1 MLYASLLILLFGHA
15 GMDAQVTY
23 GFHHLRN
30 EKPYLAQGP
39 ITNKVWL
46 KFFTLSFLGKCAL
59 VHFQLYS
66 S

>member
-1 MLYASLLILLFGHA
+1 
-15 GMDAQVTY
+15 MDAQVAY

-46 KFFTLSFLGKCAL
+46 NLLIALFLSFIFAL
-59 VHFQLYS
+59 RCYTIENRV
-66 S
+66 